1 MPRPRTPVGK
11 AELTGAAAQHP
22 ERFKGRAN
30 PQASGPLGEPP
41 KILSASEKKAWKDF
55 AKEWSWLTAQ
65 DRPAMVALV
74 QLRSVIEDP
83 KEPKTAALY
92 TAYRLM
98 LSEFGGTP
106 VSRSKITEPSDEE
119 EDDPFAAF
127 GGTAH

>member
-22 ERFKGRAN
+22 ERYKGRAN
-30 PQASGPLGEPP
+30 PQATGPLGAPP
-41 KILSASEKKAWKDF
+41 KFLTAGEKKAWKDF
-55 AKEWSWLTAQ
+55 AQEWSWLTAQ

-74 QLRSVIEDP
+74 QMRTGIEDP
-83 KEPKTAALY
+83 GVQKTAAMY

-106 VSRSKITEPSDEE
+106 VSRSKITEPGDEE